1 MRIIF
6 AGTPLNAATTLEA
19 LLKSG
24 QNVVAV
30 LTREDAPVGRKRV
43 LTPSPVALI
52 AESASIP
59 LIKANKITPEVNQR
73 IAEYQPELGIAVA
86 YGVIFKSDT
95 LQVPSSG
102 WINLHYSLLPA
113 WRGAAPVQHSILSG
127 NPETGVTIFALDEGM
142 DTGPILSQVKTL
154 IEPGENSGELLGRLT
169 HLGISGLLE
178 ILPSIESGVAK
189 STEQTTAEVSAA
201 NKINRADARIDW
213 QEKARVIELKVR
225 AFNPEPMAWAQHD
238 DSPVRILEASALG
251 SVANKLSFAAGAAN
265 GQVLIEN
272 GRVYVLCA
280 DETALELKQVQP
292 AGKNPMAAQD
302 WARGLKIAPVLN

>member
-1 MRIIF
+1 M
-6 AGTPLNAATTLEA
+6 NAATTLEA

-59 LIKANKITPEVNQR
+59 LIKTNKITPEVNQR

>member
-1 MRIIF
+1 M
-6 AGTPLNAATTLEA
+6 NAATTLEA

-73 IAEYQPELGIAVA
+73 IAEHQPELGIAVA
-86 YGVIFKSDT
+86 YGVIFKTET